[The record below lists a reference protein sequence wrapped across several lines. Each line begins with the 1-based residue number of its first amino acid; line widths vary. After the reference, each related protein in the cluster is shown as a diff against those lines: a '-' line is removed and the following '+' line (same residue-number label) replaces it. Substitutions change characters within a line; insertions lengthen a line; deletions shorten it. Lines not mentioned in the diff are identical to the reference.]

1 MTENIKELEAKLA
14 KAKKEEAKK
23 AGFTVVV
30 FSDDLEDLVEIKVKA
45 HDLTEKEKADIMEVA
60 GKLGD
65 NIEEIQE
72 VAEKLD
78 STVGTWL
85 KFMALIED
93 PLKGIIANFFDLEK
107 EIVATLPNIELL
119 GLVLEGNQWIN
130 DNANNLAKELKYIAS
145 KNEQEKK

>member
-30 FSDDLEDLVEIKVKA
+30 FSDDSEDLVEIKVKA

-60 GKLGD
+60 SQLGN

-72 VAEKLD
+72 VAGKLD

-93 PLKGIIANFFDLEK
+93 PLKGIIAKIFDLEK

-119 GLVLEGNQWIN
+119 GLILEGNQWIN

>member
-30 FSDDLEDLVEIKVKA
+30 FSDDSEDLVEIKVKA

-60 GKLGD
+60 SQLGN

-72 VAEKLD
+72 VAGKLD

-93 PLKGIIANFFDLEK
+93 PLKGIIAKIFDLEK